1 MSFLLF
7 DNIDSNKL
15 KEGVIEIYHCSFCSF
30 KESNWDTMKDHYY
43 FNQLQELTNIPG
55 CGLKRKIATLRI
67 NGEKS
72 FINYY
77 L

>member
-7 DNIDSNKL
+7 DNADSNKL
-15 KEGVIEIYHCSFCSF
+15 KECVIEVYHCSFCGF
-30 KESNWDTMKDHYY
+30 KESHWNIMQDHYY
-43 FNQLQELTNIPG
+43 FNHEKELKQLPG
-55 CGLKRKIATLRI
+55 PRLDRKIDLLII

-72 FINYY
+72 FIDSY